1 MTVQSKSLPNPG
13 PQQICTSSY
22 SESGTIRGWAR
33 PLTASPTS
41 SWANL
46 IPHCSRS
53 QAVTKPPPSPNHL
66 CPENKS
72 LSRVVHNRGPSLC
85 DGPLFLPPKLVKAG
99 QRCSCTTRLGVI
111 PKRP

>member
-53 QAVTKPPPSPNHL
+53 QAATKPPPSLNHL
-66 CPENKS
+66 YPEIKVS
-72 LSRVVHNRGPSLC
+72 LVLSPPVHRENDEPVFFYLSCRPESEGPARGE
-85 DGPLFLPPKLVKAG
+85 
-99 QRCSCTTRLGVI
+99 
-111 PKRP
+111 